1 MFLLEISLWCGELDV
16 SLFGVFSQV
25 SLSILHIL
33 LCVSNYATYCNK
45 QIYSGKPTDE
55 IFKQLCNHN

>member
-25 SLSILHIL
+25 SLSILHIVMCFKL
-33 LCVSNYATYCNK
+33 RNILK
-45 QIYSGKPTDE
+45 QTNLFSQAY
-55 IFKQLCNHN
+55 